1 MTSMMDRRRFLL
13 TSLAGAAAPLGAEAQ
28 PMRKLPQVGI
38 LITANP
44 RLYDAFVEELRRL
57 GYVDGQNIVLEFRN
71 AEGRIERFPALAAD
85 LVRAGVDVTLAVS
98 EASVRAAQQATTS
111 TPIVIVAIDYDPLA
125 LRMVTSLARPGGNV
139 TGVFLQQLEVT
150 AKRIELLKAM
160 LPKLTRL
167 AVLWDV
173 SGADQ
178 FKAAEAASLSLG
190 LRVQSLK
197 IRPNADD
204 LSGAFAAAI
213 RERADAIAVVQTAV
227 LFRERAQIVQL
238 ATGHRLP
245 AAFTF
250 REFAETGGLMSYGAL
265 LPDMFRRAAFYVDR
279 ILKGA
284 KPGDLPMEQPT
295 KFELV
300 INTKTARILGLTI
313 PPSLLAR
320 ADQVIE

>member
-1 MTSMMDRRRFLL
+1 MKRLPAVIAVLL
-13 TSLAGAAAPLGAEAQ
+13 LLMVCVAGAQ
-28 PMRKLPQVGI
+28 PIGKVPRVGI

-44 RLYDAFVEELRRL
+44 RLYDPFVEELRRL
-57 GYVDGQNIVLEFRN
+57 GYVDGRDIVLEFRN

-85 LVRAGVDVTLAVS
+85 LVRAGVDVILAVS
-98 EASVRAAQQATTS
+98 EASVRAAQQGTTS

-125 LRMVTSLARPGGNV
+125 LKMVTSLARPGGNV

-167 AVLWDV
+167 AVLWDP

-178 FKAAEAASLSLG
+178 FKAAEAASVSLG

-197 IRPNADD
+197 IRPNPDD
-204 LSGAFAAAI
+204 LSGAFAGAV
-213 RERADAIAVVQTAV
+213 RERADAIAVVQTAM
-227 LFRERAQIVQL
+227 LFRERAQIVQM
-238 ATGHRLP
+238 ATSHRLP

-250 REFAETGGLMSYGAL
+250 REFAETGGLMSYGAH

-279 ILKGA
+279 ILRGA
-284 KPGDLPMEQPT
+284 KAGDLPMEQPT
-295 KFELV
+295 TFELV
-300 INTKTARILGLTI
+300 INLKTAKALGVTI
-313 PPSLLAR
+313 PPSLLLR

>member
-1 MTSMMDRRRFLL
+1 MKRLPAVIAVLL
-13 TSLAGAAAPLGAEAQ
+13 LLMVCVAGAQ
-28 PMRKLPQVGI
+28 PMGKLPRVGI

-44 RLYDAFVEELRRL
+44 RLYDPFVEELRRL
-57 GYVDGQNIVLEFRN
+57 GYVDGRDIVLEFRN

-85 LVRAGVDVTLAVS
+85 LVRAGVDVILAVS
-98 EASVRAAQQATTS
+98 EASVRAAQQGTTS

-125 LRMVTSLARPGGNV
+125 LQMVTSLARPGGNV

-167 AVLWDV
+167 AVLWDP

-178 FKAAEAASLSLG
+178 FKAAEAASVSLG

-197 IRPNADD
+197 IRPHPDD
-204 LSGAFAAAI
+204 LSGAFAGAV
-213 RERADAIAVVQTAV
+213 RERADAIAVVQTAM
-227 LFRERAQIVQL
+227 LFRERAQIVQM
-238 ATGHRLP
+238 ATSHRLP

-250 REFAETGGLMSYGAL
+250 REFAETGGLMSYGAH

-279 ILKGA
+279 ILRGA
-284 KPGDLPMEQPT
+284 KAGDLPMEQPT
-295 KFELV
+295 TFELV
-300 INTKTARILGLTI
+300 INLKTAKGLGLTI
-313 PPSLLAR
+313 PQTILLQAT
-320 ADQVIE
+320 QVIE

>member
-1 MTSMMDRRRFLL
+1 MKRLPAVIAVLL
-13 TSLAGAAAPLGAEAQ
+13 LLMVCVAGAQSMG
-28 PMRKLPQVGI
+28 KLPRVGI

-44 RLYDAFVEELRRL
+44 RLYDTFVEELRRL
-57 GYVDGQNIVLEFRN
+57 GYVDGQNIVLEFRS
-71 AEGRIERFPALAAD
+71 AEGRIERFPVLAAD

-125 LRMVTSLARPGGNV
+125 LKMVTSLARPGGNV

-167 AVLWDV
+167 AVLWDP

-178 FKAAEAASLSLG
+178 FKAAEAAAASLG

-197 IRPNADD
+197 IRPNPDD
-204 LSGAFAAAI
+204 LSGAFAAAV

-227 LFRERAQIVQL
+227 LFRERAQIVQM
-238 ATGHRLP
+238 ATSHRLP
-245 AAFTF
+245 AAFAF
-250 REFAETGGLMSYGAL
+250 REFAETGGLMSYGAH

-284 KPGDLPMEQPT
+284 RAGDLPMEQPT

-300 INTKTARILGLTI
+300 INLKTAKALGLTI
-313 PPSLLAR
+313 PPSLLLR

>member
-1 MTSMMDRRRFLL
+1 MKRLPAVIAVLL
-13 TSLAGAAAPLGAEAQ
+13 LLMVCVAGAQSMG
-28 PMRKLPQVGI
+28 KLPRVGI

-44 RLYDAFVEELRRL
+44 RLYDTFVEELRRL
-57 GYVDGQNIVLEFRN
+57 GYVDGQNIVLEFRS
-71 AEGRIERFPALAAD
+71 AEGRIERFPVLAAD

-125 LRMVTSLARPGGNV
+125 LKMVTSLARPGGNV

-167 AVLWDV
+167 AVLWDP

-178 FKAAEAASLSLG
+178 FKAAEAAAASLG

-197 IRPNADD
+197 IRPNPDD
-204 LSGAFAAAI
+204 LSGAFAAAV
-213 RERADAIAVVQTAV
+213 RERANAIAVVQTAV
-227 LFRERAQIVQL
+227 LFRERAQIVQM
-238 ATGHRLP
+238 ATSHRLP
-245 AAFTF
+245 AAFAF
-250 REFAETGGLMSYGAL
+250 REFAETGGLMSYGAH

-284 KPGDLPMEQPT
+284 RAGDLPMEQPT

-300 INTKTARILGLTI
+300 INLKTAKALGLTI
-313 PPSLLAR
+313 PHTLLLR

>member
-1 MTSMMDRRRFLL
+1 MKRLPAVIAVLL
-13 TSLAGAAAPLGAEAQ
+13 LLMVCVAGAQ
-28 PMRKLPQVGI
+28 PMGKLPRVGI

-44 RLYDAFVEELRRL
+44 RLYDPFVEELRRL
-57 GYVDGQNIVLEFRN
+57 GYVDGRDIVLEFRN

-85 LVRAGVDVTLAVS
+85 LVRAGVDVILAVS
-98 EASVRAAQQATTS
+98 EASVRAAQQGTTS

-125 LRMVTSLARPGGNV
+125 LKMVTSLARPGGNV

-167 AVLWDV
+167 AVLWDP

-178 FKAAEAASLSLG
+178 FKAAEAASVSLG

-197 IRPNADD
+197 IRPNPDD
-204 LSGAFAAAI
+204 LSGAFAGAV
-213 RERADAIAVVQTAV
+213 RERADAIAVVQTAM
-227 LFRERAQIVQL
+227 LFRERAQIVQM
-238 ATGHRLP
+238 ATSHRLP

-250 REFAETGGLMSYGAL
+250 REFAETGGLMSYGAH

-279 ILKGA
+279 ILRGA
-284 KPGDLPMEQPT
+284 KAGDLPMEQPT
-295 KFELV
+295 TFELV
-300 INTKTARILGLTI
+300 INLKTAKALGVTI
-313 PPSLLAR
+313 PPSLLLR
-320 ADQVIE
+320 ADQVIQ

>member
-1 MTSMMDRRRFLL
+1 MKRLPAVIAVLL
-13 TSLAGAAAPLGAEAQ
+13 LLMVCVAGAQ
-28 PMRKLPQVGI
+28 PMGKLPRVGI

-44 RLYDAFVEELRRL
+44 RLYDPFVEELRRL
-57 GYVDGQNIVLEFRN
+57 GYVDGRDIVLEFRN

-85 LVRAGVDVTLAVS
+85 LVRAGVDVILAVS
-98 EASVRAAQQATTS
+98 EASVRAAQQGTTS

-125 LRMVTSLARPGGNV
+125 LKMVTSLARPGGNV

-167 AVLWDV
+167 AVLWDP

-178 FKAAEAASLSLG
+178 FKAAEAASVSLG

-197 IRPNADD
+197 IRPNPDD
-204 LSGAFAAAI
+204 LSGAFAGAV
-213 RERADAIAVVQTAV
+213 RERADAIAVVQTAM
-227 LFRERAQIVQL
+227 LFRERAQIVQM
-238 ATGHRLP
+238 ATSHRLP

-250 REFAETGGLMSYGAL
+250 REFAETGGLMSYGAH

-279 ILKGA
+279 ILRGA
-284 KPGDLPMEQPT
+284 KAGDLPMEQPT
-295 KFELV
+295 TFELV
-300 INTKTARILGLTI
+300 INLKTAKALGVTI
-313 PPSLLAR
+313 PPSLLLR

>member
-1 MTSMMDRRRFLL
+1 MKRLPAVIAVLL
-13 TSLAGAAAPLGAEAQ
+13 LLMVCVAGAQ
-28 PMRKLPQVGI
+28 PMGKLPRVGI

-44 RLYDAFVEELRRL
+44 RLYDPFVEELRRL
-57 GYVDGQNIVLEFRN
+57 GYVDGRDIVLEFRN

-85 LVRAGVDVTLAVS
+85 LVRAGVDVILAVS
-98 EASVRAAQQATTS
+98 EASVRAAQQGTTS

-125 LRMVTSLARPGGNV
+125 LKMVTSLARPGGNV

-167 AVLWDV
+167 AVLWDP

-178 FKAAEAASLSLG
+178 FKAAEAASVSLG

-197 IRPNADD
+197 IRPNPDD
-204 LSGAFAAAI
+204 LSGAFAGAV
-213 RERADAIAVVQTAV
+213 RERADAIAVVQTAM
-227 LFRERAQIVQL
+227 LFRERAQIVQM
-238 ATGHRLP
+238 ATSHRLP

-250 REFAETGGLMSYGAL
+250 REFAETGGLMSYGAH

-279 ILKGA
+279 ILRGA
-284 KPGDLPMEQPT
+284 KAGDLPMEQPT
-295 KFELV
+295 KFDLV
-300 INTKTARILGLTI
+300 INLKTAKALGLTI
-313 PPSLLAR
+313 PPSLLLR

>member
-1 MTSMMDRRRFLL
+1 MKRLPAVIAVLL
-13 TSLAGAAAPLGAEAQ
+13 LLMVCVAGAQ
-28 PMRKLPQVGI
+28 PMGKLPRVGI

-44 RLYDAFVEELRRL
+44 RLYDPFVEELRRL
-57 GYVDGQNIVLEFRN
+57 GYVDGRDIVLEFRN

-85 LVRAGVDVTLAVS
+85 LVRAGVDVILAVS
-98 EASVRAAQQATTS
+98 EASVRAAQQGTTS

-125 LRMVTSLARPGGNV
+125 LQMVTSLARPGGNV

-167 AVLWDV
+167 AVLWDP

-178 FKAAEAASLSLG
+178 FKAAEAASVSLG

-197 IRPNADD
+197 IRPHPDD
-204 LSGAFAAAI
+204 LSGAFAGAV
-213 RERADAIAVVQTAV
+213 RERADAIAVVQTAM
-227 LFRERAQIVQL
+227 LFRERAQIVQM
-238 ATGHRLP
+238 ATSHRLP

-250 REFAETGGLMSYGAL
+250 REFAETGGLMSYGAH

-279 ILKGA
+279 ILRGA
-284 KPGDLPMEQPT
+284 KAGDLPMEQPT
-295 KFELV
+295 KFELI
-300 INTKTARILGLTI
+300 INLKTAKTLGLTI
-313 PPSLLAR
+313 PPSVLAR